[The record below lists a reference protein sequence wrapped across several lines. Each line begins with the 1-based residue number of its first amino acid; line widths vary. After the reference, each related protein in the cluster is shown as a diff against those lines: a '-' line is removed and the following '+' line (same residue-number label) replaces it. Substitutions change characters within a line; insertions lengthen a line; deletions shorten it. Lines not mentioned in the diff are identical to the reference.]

1 MSEKINNVTN
11 IFKKQYH
18 VNTPL
23 TNKEEEKLDFL
34 LDHPTSFDGDYDLL
48 DKLI

>member
-1 MSEKINNVTN
+1 MSTKEY
-11 IFKKQYH
+11 QYH

-23 TNKEEEKLDFL
+23 TKKEEEKLDFL
-34 LDHPTSFDGDYDLL
+34 LDNPESFDGDYDLL